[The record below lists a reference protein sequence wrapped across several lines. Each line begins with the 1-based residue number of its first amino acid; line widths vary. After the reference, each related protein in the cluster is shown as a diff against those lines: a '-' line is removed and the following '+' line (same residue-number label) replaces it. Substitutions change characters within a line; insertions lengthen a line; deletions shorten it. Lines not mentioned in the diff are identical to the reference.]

1 MKKDTKADRIIES
14 LTQIKQILGLMN
26 YRYTSSVNDL
36 DLNDIGTD
44 KFDDA
49 RELLINE
56 YDHLVLQLKESV
68 LTTLI

>member
-1 MKKDTKADRIIES
+1 MKKDTKAERIIES

-26 YRYTSSVNDL
+26 YRYTSSVNDV
-36 DLNDIGTD
+36 DLKDIGTH

-56 YDHLVLQLKESV
+56 YDHLVIQLRECVK
-68 LTTLI
+68 